1 MPTDAKDEKI
11 KKLEAVIKLYEQ
23 DGAAKLFYALN
34 RKMNEMAGL
43 MNKTDLTNLN
53 LDDKES
59 KSFDRLF
66 KLLEKSQVISAA
78 AQTIHGFAGISGDE
92 RKDTDNS
99 KYKITTPESIADGIG
114 NPAGQ
119 RN

>member
-1 MPTDAKDEKI
+1 MARTLEEAEKI
-11 KKLEAVIKLYEQ
+11 IKLYEQ

-34 RKMNEMAGL
+34 RKMNEMASL

-66 KLLEKSQVISAA
+66 KLLEKSQVISSA
-78 AQTIHGFAGISGDE
+78 AQTIQGFAGVSGDE
-92 RKDTDNS
+92 GKDTNTP
-99 KYKITTPESIADGIG
+99 KYRITPESMAQELGDYKT
-114 NPAGQ
+114 Q
-119 RN
+119 DV